1 MQDIKDQETRKKI
14 FERTGDYIIIVRTED
29 ANEF

>member
-14 FERTGDYIIIVRTED
+14 FERTGDYIIKVRTED
-29 ANEF
+29 AK